1 MDIDWWANLR
11 RSAGNLIA
19 FSAYLQASCLL
30 LDTNR
35 HKFRS
40 PQPPRWLFL
49 PQPPPISETKRV
61 ALSTRYVEAA
71 LSNGRSPL

>member
-35 HKFRS
+35 HNRLFRGG
-40 PQPPRWLFL
+40 
-49 PQPPPISETKRV
+49 IGV
-61 ALSTRYVEAA
+61 V
-71 LSNGRSPL
+71 